1 MPAGGWEHSTVHQVV
16 TSRRSIRRQPDF
28 STWNVWWL
36 QGGYA
41 TPSFYCLSICIKL
54 SLSLSIDC
62 HNPLIQNCTSNIHC
76 FWGFSNRFLTLLTWV
91 LRPCAFRGRISF
103 FLAEHSNHKDIRIH
117 YKLTNTQTNPQRANQ
132 ASNEAIVER
141 SKELHTNGQPI
152 EKTTYTKQQNSQR
165 MPETKR
171 FHEIR
176 INQQTFAA
184 WWSQTCILPSS
195 FGLTIHFHPLASFG
209 VWTARA

>member
-1 MPAGGWEHSTVHQVV
+1 MHQVV

-41 TPSFYCLSICIKL
+41 TPSFYRLSICIKL
-54 SLSLSIDC
+54 SLSLDC
-62 HNPLIQNCTSNIHC
+62 HNPLIQNCTSNIH
-76 FWGFSNRFLTLLTWV
+76 FFEDF
-91 LRPCAFRGRISF
+91 PISF
-103 FLAEHSNHKDIRIH
+103 WHCSLEFFAHVPFGGESLVYAEHSNHKDIRIH

-132 ASNEAIVER
+132 ASKEAIAER

-165 MPETKR
+165 MPETNR
-171 FHEIR
+171 NHEIR

-184 WWSQTCILPSS
+184 WWSQTCILPST

>member
-1 MPAGGWEHSTVHQVV
+1 MTTRGLRYTVFL
-16 TSRRSIRRQPDF
+16 S
-28 STWNVWWL
+28 
-36 QGGYA
+36 
-41 TPSFYCLSICIKL
+41 SFYLYQAL
-54 SLSLSIDC
+54 SLSLSLDC

-91 LRPCAFRGRISF
+91 LRPCAFRGRISS
-103 FLAEHSNHKDIRIH
+103 LCGAQQPQGHPNTLQTYKHSDKPS
-117 YKLTNTQTNPQRANQ
+117 KSQPSKQG
-132 ASNEAIVER
+132 SNC
-141 SKELHTNGQPI
+141 G
-152 EKTTYTKQQNSQR
+152 TKQGTTHKRTANRENSQR
-165 MPETKR
+165 MPETNR